1 MSGRTGNRLAA
12 LLAAPLLVLGCATV
26 PPTHD
31 GGQDEV
37 VLCHKGKTIV
47 VAAPAVRAHLN
58 HGDTR
63 GPCGPG
69 R

>member
-1 MSGRTGNRLAA
+1 MAA
-12 LLAAPLLVLGCATV
+12 LLAGTLLVLGCATA

-37 VLCHKGKTIV
+37 VLCHKGKKTIV
-47 VAAPAVRAHLN
+47 VAAPAVQAHLN